1 MARAKPCSPK
11 LSKSLLSPRIQEC
24 AELMKTGL
32 STREIAVR
40 MGVSLLTVATYSKRI
55 YATLKLKGRAELQAM
70 AAPGS
75 ELERLRRELVD
86 VRKDRDRVTGMY
98 RELSDTR
105 GAILTRNIELEEAL
119 NLFKT
124 GILKIRAMPADDDA
138 EIFKGIV
145 DRETD
150 ISRLEALREAF
161 AKVLQDAR
169 EAGAILGQGLAEQLA
184 LLATPT
190 AARELA
196 EAKEDAARVNCLYDV
211 VIKALRR
218 SQADLAALQSE
229 CLTLASEF
237 ENCSPRTSSEAL
249 RKVVEASKV
258 QARHK
263 DAEPAPE

>member
-1 MARAKPCSPK
+1 
-11 LSKSLLSPRIQEC
+11 
-24 AELMKTGL
+24 MKIGL
-32 STREIAVR
+32 STRQIATR

-75 ELERLRRELVD
+75 ELERLRRELAD
-86 VRKDRDRVTGMY
+86 VRKGRDRVTGMY

-124 GILKIRAMPADDDA
+124 GILKIRAMPADDDVEKLE
-138 EIFKGIV
+138 EIFRGVV
-145 DRETD
+145 DRETGVF
-150 ISRLEALREAF
+150 RLEALREAF
-161 AKVLQDAR
+161 AKALQDAR

-263 DAEPAPE
+263 DAEPVSE

>member
-1 MARAKPCSPK
+1 
-11 LSKSLLSPRIQEC
+11 
-24 AELMKTGL
+24 MKIGL
-32 STREIAVR
+32 STRQIATR

-75 ELERLRRELVD
+75 ELERLRRELAD

-138 EIFKGIV
+138 EKLEEIFKGIV
-145 DRETD
+145 DRETGVF
-150 ISRLEALREAF
+150 RLEALREAF
-161 AKVLQDAR
+161 AKAMKGAR
-169 EAGAILGQGLAEQLA
+169 MVGLSTSEKLGEQLA
-184 LLATPT
+184 LLTSPC

-196 EAKEDAARVNCLYDV
+196 EAKEDAARVQRLYDV
-211 VIKALRR
+211 AIEALHR
-218 SQADLAALQSE
+218 SQADLTALQSE
-229 CLTLASEF
+229 CLTLAE
-237 ENCSPRTSSEAL
+237 EAESSGVLPVEDFGVEL
-249 RKVVEASKV
+249 HSLVEASKAR
-258 QARHK
+258 ARHE